1 MSKTKQDV
9 FITNNLRETQKLGAK
24 FARILLAQA
33 IQEVS
38 LSGNNILALYGNL
51 GSGKTTFAQG
61 LARGFGIKKRI
72 ISPTFI
78 IVRQY
83 KVSPPRSP
91 SPLRQGFAGRVGH
104 LGGGEGIR
112 PSAPARCN
120 TFYHVDLYR
129 IENQREIEGLGLR
142 EIINDGKNII
152 AIEWAEKMQNLLP
165 KKRWDV
171 KFEDMG
177 GSRRKIIVNQKL

>member
-1 MSKTKQDV
+1 MNKTKQNI
-9 FITNNLRETQKLGAK
+9 FITNNSGETQNLGEN
-24 FARILLAQA
+24 FARSILASLVQG
-33 IQEVS
+33 VS
-38 LSGNNILALYGNL
+38 LSRSGVVALYGNL
-51 GSGKTTFAQG
+51 GSGKTTFVQG

-83 KVSPPRSP
+83 KVSPLRSP
-91 SPLRQGFAGRVGH
+91 FGH

-112 PSAPARCN
+112 PSTPPRCN

-142 EIINDGKNII
+142 EILEDQNSVV
-152 AIEWAEKMQNLLP
+152 AIEWAEKMKSLLP
-165 KKRWDV
+165 KKSWDI
-171 KFEDMG
+171 KFEDLG
-177 GSRRKIIVNQKL
+177 RNRRKITINQKL

>member
-1 MSKTKQDV
+1 MNKAKQDI
-9 FITNNLRETQKLGAK
+9 FITNNSGETQKISENFVKRLK
-24 FARILLAQA
+24 K
-33 IQEVS
+33 
-38 LSGNNILALYGNL
+38 GNVIALYGNL
-51 GSGKTTFAQG
+51 GSGKTTFVQG
-61 LARGFGIKKRI
+61 LARGFGITKRI

-91 SPLRQGFAGRVGH
+91 VGH
-104 LGGGEGIR
+104 LGGGEDIR
-112 PSAPARCN
+112 PSTPARRN

-129 IENQREIEGLGLR
+129 IEDQREIEGLGLR
-142 EIINDGKNII
+142 EIINDGKNTI

-171 KFEDMG
+171 EFEDLG
-177 GSRRKIIVNQKL
+177 GNRRKIVINQKL

>member
-1 MSKTKQDV
+1 MS
-9 FITNNLRETQKLGAK
+9 R
-24 FARILLAQA
+24 
-33 IQEVS
+33 
-38 LSGNNILALYGNL
+38 SGVVALYGNL
-51 GSGKTTFAQG
+51 GSGKTTFVQG

-83 KVSPPRSP
+83 KVSPLRSP
-91 SPLRQGFAGRVGH
+91 FGH

-112 PSAPARCN
+112 PSTHARCN

-129 IENQREIEGLGLR
+129 IENQREIEGMGLR
-142 EIINDGKNII
+142 EIINDGKNTIV
-152 AIEWAEKMQNLLP
+152 IEWAEKMQNLLP

-171 KFEDMG
+171 EFKDLG
-177 GSRRKIIVNQKL
+177 GSKRKITINQKL